1 MSKKKEKEWKQR
13 LTAAMNAEAEEIE
26 KQAEPFRAVLSEEK
40 KAEIY
45 QNIMEKIQE
54 DEKTSSAADPLP
66 EKKAAGAEELSSS
79 RKTASRKSFWRQPL
93 KLTGVL
99 AAAVVLIF
107 SMTLTSEGNRMYW
120 LGRWRGLFGYD
131 DVEQSNNGGDRIQTE
146 TSEQEAREQAWEELG
161 IAMPEFYYVPE
172 DMKFESATLDTAEN
186 RVVFEYRAKEEYVY
200 LNAVK
205 NNVEATVQSGDPNGQ
220 YIENVQAG
228 ANGEEIDVII
238 LSDDSGGAGFKRYSG
253 KWNYQNCGYEIS
265 GMQSREIL
273 MEILRNMQFTQ

>member
-79 RKTASRKSFWRQPL
+79 RKTACRKSFWRQPL

-120 LGRWRGLFGYD
+120 LGRWQSLFEGSETEKSD
-131 DVEQSNNGGDRIQTE
+131 NGGDNIVVE

-161 IAMPEFYYVPE
+161 IAMPEFYYFSPKTKFIDAVIDFPE
-172 DMKFESATLDTAEN
+172 KRIVFQYTMDAEN
-186 RVVFEYRAKEEYVY
+186 VY
-200 LNAVK
+200 LTAVK
-205 NNVEATVQSGDPNGQ
+205 NNTEAAVQSKNPDGA
-220 YIENVQAG
+220 YVKEVKAG
-228 ANGEEIDVII
+228 AKGDSIPIMIEKDA
-238 LSDDSGGAGFKRYSG
+238 SGGEQYTEYKGT
-253 KWNYQNCGYEIS
+253 WNYQNCDYELGNVDSEEELIK
-265 GMQSREIL
+265 IL
-273 MEILRNMQFTQ
+273 ENMQYSQ

>member
-79 RKTASRKSFWRQPL
+79 RKTACRKSFWRQPL

-146 TSEQEAREQAWEELG
+146 TSEQEARDQAWEELG

>member
-79 RKTASRKSFWRQPL
+79 RKTACRKSFWRQPL

-186 RVVFEYRAKEEYVY
+186 RVVFESRAKEDYVY

>member
-172 DMKFESATLDTAEN
+172 DMRFESATLDTAEN
-186 RVVFEYRAKEEYVY
+186 RVVFEYRTKEEYVY

>member
-54 DEKTSSAADPLP
+54 NQNPSSAADPLP
-66 EKKAAGAEELSSS
+66 DKNAAGAEELSSS

>member
-54 DEKTSSAADPLP
+54 DEKTSSAADPLS

-120 LGRWRGLFGYD
+120 LGRWQSLFEGSETEKSD
-131 DVEQSNNGGDRIQTE
+131 NGGDNIVVE

-172 DMKFESATLDTAEN
+172 DMRFESATLDTAEN
-186 RVVFEYRAKEEYVY
+186 RVVFEYRTKEEYVY

-238 LSDDSGGAGFKRYSG
+238 LSDDSGGVGFKRYSG

-265 GMQSREIL
+265 GMQSREML

>member
-1 MSKKKEKEWKQR
+1 M
-13 LTAAMNAEAEEIE
+13 
-26 KQAEPFRAVLSEEK
+26 
-40 KAEIY
+40 
-45 QNIMEKIQE
+45 
-54 DEKTSSAADPLP
+54 
-66 EKKAAGAEELSSS
+66 
-79 RKTASRKSFWRQPL
+79 
-93 KLTGVL
+93 
-99 AAAVVLIF
+99 
-107 SMTLTSEGNRMYW
+107 
-120 LGRWRGLFGYD
+120 FGYD

>member
-79 RKTASRKSFWRQPL
+79 RKTACRKSFWRQPL

>member
-54 DEKTSSAADPLP
+54 NEKTSSAADPLP

-172 DMKFESATLDTAEN
+172 DMRFESATLDIAEK
-186 RVVFEYRAKEEYVY
+186 RVVFEYRTKEEYVY

>member
-54 DEKTSSAADPLP
+54 DEKTSSAADPLS
-66 EKKAAGAEELSSS
+66 EKKAAGAEELSSR

-172 DMKFESATLDTAEN
+172 DMSFESASIDLPRK
-186 RVVFEYRAKEEYVY
+186 RVVFQYISDKEYLY
-200 LNAVK
+200 LTAIK
-205 NNVEATVQSGDPNGQ
+205 NDIDATVQSRNPNGNS
-220 YIENVQAG
+220 IREIKAG
-228 ANGEEIDVII
+228 AKGDSIEVMIAEDESGGEEHII
-238 LSDDSGGAGFKRYSG
+238 YKG
-253 KWNYQNCGYEIS
+253 KWNYQNCGYEFGNI
-265 GMQSREIL
+265 MDKEELIKIL
-273 MEILRNMQFTQ
+273 ENMQYIQ

>member
-205 NNVEATVQSGDPNGQ
+205 NNIEATVQSGNPNG
-220 YIENVQAG
+220 N
-228 ANGEEIDVII
+228 
-238 LSDDSGGAGFKRYSG
+238 
-253 KWNYQNCGYEIS
+253 
-265 GMQSREIL
+265 
-273 MEILRNMQFTQ
+273 ILRMFKLEQMVKK

>member
-99 AAAVVLIF
+99 AAAVVDL
-107 SMTLTSEGNRMYW
+107 MTQPELLEK
-120 LGRWRGLFGYD
+120 
-131 DVEQSNNGGDRIQTE
+131 
-146 TSEQEAREQAWEELG
+146 ARE
-161 IAMPEFYYVPE
+161 EFA
-172 DMKFESATLDTAEN
+172 KRTAEGYTCPIPADAVP
-186 RVVFEYRAKEEYVY
+186 VVP
-200 LNAVK
+200 
-205 NNVEATVQSGDPNGQ
+205 D
-220 YIENVQAG
+220 
-228 ANGEEIDVII
+228 
-238 LSDDSGGAGFKRYSG
+238 
-253 KWNYQNCGYEIS
+253 
-265 GMQSREIL
+265 
-273 MEILRNMQFTQ
+273 

>member
-54 DEKTSSAADPLP
+54 NEKTSSAADPLP
-66 EKKAAGAEELSSS
+66 EKKAAGAEEPSSS

>member
-1 MSKKKEKEWKQR
+1 MPYFLKKKGG
-13 LTAAMNAEAEEIE
+13 N
-26 KQAEPFRAVLSEEK
+26 LSEYYGENSGGRKNLQCGRSASGEK
-40 KAEIY
+40 SGRGGRTVF
-45 QNIMEKIQE
+45 Q
-54 DEKTSSAADPLP
+54 P
-66 EKKAAGAEELSSS
+66 ENCFQ
-79 RKTASRKSFWRQPL
+79 KSFWRQPL

-186 RVVFEYRAKEEYVY
+186 RVVFEYRTEEEYIY
-200 LNAVK
+200 LTAIK
-205 NNVEATVQSGDPNGQ
+205 NDTEAAVQSRNPNGI
-220 YIENVQAG
+220 YIQDIKAG
-228 ANGEEIDVII
+228 ANGDSIEVLVVEDT
-238 LSDDSGGAGFKRYSG
+238 SGGEDYSIYKG
-253 KWNYQNCGYEIS
+253 KWVYQNCNYEIGNITEES
-265 GMQSREIL
+265 DLIKIL
-273 MEILRNMQFTQ
+273 ENMQYVQ

>member
-54 DEKTSSAADPLP
+54 DEKTSSAADPLS
-66 EKKAAGAEELSSS
+66 EKKAAGAEELSSR

-131 DVEQSNNGGDRIQTE
+131 DVEQSNKRRRSYTDGNLRTGGKGTGLGRI
-146 TSEQEAREQAWEELG
+146 
-161 IAMPEFYYVPE
+161 
-172 DMKFESATLDTAEN
+172 
-186 RVVFEYRAKEEYVY
+186 
-200 LNAVK
+200 
-205 NNVEATVQSGDPNGQ
+205 GDCD
-220 YIENVQAG
+220 AG
-228 ANGEEIDVII
+228 V
-238 LSDDSGGAGFKRYSG
+238 LLCAG
-253 KWNYQNCGYEIS
+253 GYE
-265 GMQSREIL
+265 
-273 MEILRNMQFTQ
+273 F

>member
-79 RKTASRKSFWRQPL
+79 RKTACRKSFWRQPL

-205 NNVEATVQSGDPNGQ
+205 NNVVATVQSGDPNGQ

>member
-54 DEKTSSAADPLP
+54 DEKTSSAADPLS

-79 RKTASRKSFWRQPL
+79 RKTACRKSFWRQPL

-172 DMKFESATLDTAEN
+172 GMRFVKATIDTVRKSIVFQYVLKKSYIYLTASKN
-186 RVVFEYRAKEEYVY
+186 DVDAVVQSDNPNGEYV
-200 LNAVK
+200 
-205 NNVEATVQSGDPNGQ
+205 
-220 YIENVQAG
+220 ENIHAG
-228 ANGEEIDVII
+228 VHGEEVQIRVLED
-238 LSDDSGGAGFKRYSG
+238 SSGGESYKRYLG
-253 KWNYQNCGYEIS
+253 KWVYQNCAYEIS
-265 GMQSREIL
+265 GISERDVLI
-273 MEILRNMQFTQ
+273 EILRNMKFSQ

>member
-120 LGRWRGLFGYD
+120 LGRWQSLFEGSETEKSD
-131 DVEQSNNGGDRIQTE
+131 NGGDKIVVE

-172 DMKFESATLDTAEN
+172 DMRFESATLDTAEN
-186 RVVFEYRAKEEYVY
+186 RVVFEYRTEEEYIY
-200 LNAVK
+200 LTAIK
-205 NNVEATVQSGDPNGQ
+205 NDTEADVQSRNPNGI
-220 YIENVQAG
+220 YIQDIKAG
-228 ANGEEIDVII
+228 ANGDSIEVLVVEDT
-238 LSDDSGGAGFKRYSG
+238 SGGEDYSIYKG
-253 KWNYQNCGYEIS
+253 KWVYQNCNYEIGNITEES
-265 GMQSREIL
+265 DLIKIL
-273 MEILRNMQFTQ
+273 ENMQYIQ

>member
-54 DEKTSSAADPLP
+54 NEKTSSAADPLP
-66 EKKAAGAEELSSS
+66 EKKAAGAEELSSR

-120 LGRWRGLFGYD
+120 LGRWQSLFEGSETEKSD
-131 DVEQSNNGGDRIQTE
+131 NGGDNIVVE

-172 DMKFESATLDTAEN
+172 DMRFESATLDTAEN
-186 RVVFEYRAKEEYVY
+186 RVVFEYRTKEEYVY

-238 LSDDSGGAGFKRYSG
+238 LSDDSGGVGFKRYSG

-265 GMQSREIL
+265 GMQSREML

>member
-1 MSKKKEKEWKQR
+1 MPYFLKKKRRKFIRILWRK
-13 LTAAMNAEAEEIE
+13 
-26 KQAEPFRAVLSEEK
+26 FRRTK
-40 KAEIY
+40 
-45 QNIMEKIQE
+45 
-54 DEKTSSAADPLP
+54 KTSSAADPLP
-66 EKKAAGAEELSSS
+66 EKKAAGAEELSSR

-172 DMKFESATLDTAEN
+172 DMSFESASIDLPRK
-186 RVVFEYRAKEEYVY
+186 RVVFQYISDKEYLY
-200 LNAVK
+200 LTAIK
-205 NNVEATVQSGDPNGQ
+205 NDIDATVQSRNPNGNS
-220 YIENVQAG
+220 IREIKAG
-228 ANGEEIDVII
+228 AKGDSIEVMIAEDESAEKSILFIKESGIIRTVDMNLEI
-238 LSDDSGGAGFKRYSG
+238 
-253 KWNYQNCGYEIS
+253 
-265 GMQSREIL
+265 
-273 MEILRNMQFTQ
+273 

>member
-54 DEKTSSAADPLP
+54 NEKTSSAADPLP

>member
-45 QNIMEKIQE
+45 QNIMEKLQE

-66 EKKAAGAEELSSS
+66 EKKAAGAEELSSR

>member
-66 EKKAAGAEELSSS
+66 EKKAAGAEELSSR

-99 AAAVVLIF
+99 AAAVVLVF

-120 LGRWRGLFGYD
+120 LGRWQSLFEGSETEKSD
-131 DVEQSNNGGDRIQTE
+131 NGGDNIVVE

-172 DMKFESATLDTAEN
+172 DMRFESASIDLPRK
-186 RVVFEYRAKEEYVY
+186 RVVFQYISDKEYLY
-200 LNAVK
+200 LTAIK
-205 NNVEATVQSGDPNGQ
+205 NDIDATVQSRNPNGNS
-220 YIENVQAG
+220 I
-228 ANGEEIDVII
+228 
-238 LSDDSGGAGFKRYSG
+238 
-253 KWNYQNCGYEIS
+253 
-265 GMQSREIL
+265 REIKAGTKGDSIEV
-273 MEILRNMQFTQ
+273 MIAEIGIH

>member
-172 DMKFESATLDTAEN
+172 DMRFESATLDTAEN
-186 RVVFEYRAKEEYVY
+186 RVVFEYRTKEEYVY

-238 LSDDSGGAGFKRYSG
+238 LSDDSGGVGFKRYSG

-265 GMQSREIL
+265 GMQSREML

>member
-54 DEKTSSAADPLP
+54 DEKTSSAADPLS

-79 RKTASRKSFWRQPL
+79 RKTACRKSFWRQPL

-120 LGRWRGLFGYD
+120 LGRWQSLFEGSETEKSD
-131 DVEQSNNGGDRIQTE
+131 NGGDNIVVE

-161 IAMPEFYYVPE
+161 IAMPEFYYVPAG
-172 DMKFESATLDTAEN
+172 MRFVKATIDTVRKSIVFQYGFKKSYIYLTASKN
-186 RVVFEYRAKEEYVY
+186 DVDAVVQSDNPNGEYVE
-200 LNAVK
+200 NIHAG
-205 NNVEATVQSGDPNGQ
+205 VQ
-220 YIENVQAG
+220 
-228 ANGEEIDVII
+228 GEEVQIRVSKD
-238 LSDDSGGAGFKRYSG
+238 SSGGESYKRYLG
-253 KWNYQNCGYEIS
+253 KWVYQNCTYEIS
-265 GMQSREIL
+265 GISERDVLI
-273 MEILRNMQFTQ
+273 EILRNMQFSQ

>member
-26 KQAEPFRAVLSEEK
+26 KQAEPFHAVLSEEK

-79 RKTASRKSFWRQPL
+79 RKTACRKSFWRQPL

>member
-54 DEKTSSAADPLP
+54 NEKTSSAADPLP
-66 EKKAAGAEELSSS
+66 EKKAAGAEELSSR

-265 GMQSREIL
+265 GMQSREML